1 MIKSENILT
10 ANYLGKATREQI
22 IKWLMSNDPN
32 GVYSDEQSIGEG
44 LEPITRKQALELA
57 LNQLS
62 EG

>member
-32 GVYSDEQSIGEG
+32 GCYSDEQSKGEG
-44 LEPITRKQALELA
+44 FEPITRSQALELA
-57 LNQLS
+57 LNQLR
-62 EG
+62 G